1 MVFRIYAIM
10 ILIVFEADGASE
22 KMKKM
27 FEFSRL
33 RHIYLGLS
41 VLCLILSI
49 ACLHGYVHKEKDT
62 SYETPGDYVEEVKH
76 RVLLFCSYNPQY
88 YTYSE
93 QIDGFNDGLCA
104 NGIEYD
110 VMFMDG
116 KNYNTE
122 KDHEDFFTFF
132 KARMSSGKKY
142 DGIIIVDD
150 DALEFTCD
158 NREELFG
165 DLPIIFIG
173 ANDLANAKRAV
184 NIKGITG
191 FYENDYLKESINLAF
206 KILPDNKEVY
216 GFYDNSV
223 AGKQDAERFKSM
235 QYKYTDR
242 NFHPVDVSTLTDDE
256 LIEAIESIPN
266 DGIIIYMTCFIDGE
280 GHNHSIYEMTSML
293 SGYSEAPIIR
303 CYESGVGNGVLG
315 AVGMQFYKQAKRA
328 GETMSRVL
336 NGKVD
341 IDDIRINLDTPSV
354 TVFDYN
360 LMEKYNI
367 DEKLLPADTIIYNKP
382 ISFWEKY
389 GDVLPTTCFIFA
401 SLIFLLLNLNAVVI
415 EGKRVNHELMESRD
429 ELERSHERL
438 KYQAE
443 HDDFLDILN
452 RRSAVNYLR
461 ENTTLDCVYSILMV
475 DIDNFKDIN
484 ETYGHQV
491 ADEILKYLSYELE
504 KLAGDNG
511 WMLARYG
518 GDEFLIMAK
527 AERVTED
534 SPTIEHIMDIFRIPI
549 SIGDETI
556 TMTCSMGVSVSDGIT
571 LPDQHIINA
580 EIAMYEA
587 KVRGRNKAFIFSG
600 ELKKKVH
607 DENKIKAKI
616 LDAIDNN
623 KFFMVYQPQID
634 TETRKV
640 IGYEALV
647 RMQEGISPGVFI
659 PIAEASGWVARIGR
673 ITTELVAKQLAE
685 WKDKGYTLHPVSI
698 NFSSNQLNDSGY
710 VDFLK
715 EMLDNYGLDSK
726 YVEIEVTESLFL
738 EKTDKAD
745 ALFNKFKE
753 LGIKLLMDDFGTGYS
768 SLGYLTYIPV
778 EVIKLDKTL
787 VDAYLVDGK
796 DSFIKDVI
804 LLAHDLDKKIII
816 EGVEEKWQYERLKE
830 FKADIIQGYYFSK
843 PLAPEEAIVF
853 DVKESE

>member
-1 MVFRIYAIM
+1 M
-10 ILIVFEADGASE
+10 E
-22 KMKKM
+22 KR
-27 FEFSRL
+27 FNFHRL
-33 RHIYLGLS
+33 RHIYVALS
-41 VLCLILSI
+41 VLCLILAI
-49 ACLHGYVHKEKDT
+49 LFLRKFVHEEATT
-62 SYETPGDYVEEVKH
+62 SYEIPGDYVEEVNH

-93 QIDGFNDGLCA
+93 QISGFNEGLCG

-110 VMFMDG
+110 VIFMDG

-122 KDHEDFFTFF
+122 KDHEDFFKFF
-132 KARMSSGKKY
+132 KARMNSRKKY

-165 DLPIIFIG
+165 DLPIVFIG
-173 ANDLANAKRAV
+173 ANDLTIAKKAV
-184 NIKGITG
+184 NMKGITG
-191 FYENDYLKESINLAF
+191 FYENDYLRETLTLAF
-206 KILPDNKEVY
+206 NILPNNKEVY

-223 AGKQDAERFKSM
+223 AGRSDAERFENM
-235 QYKYTDR
+235 RYRYPDH
-242 NFHPVDVSTLTDDE
+242 NFYPVDVSELTDEE
-256 LIEAIESIPN
+256 LIEVVEKIPD
-266 DGIIIYMTCFIDGE
+266 DGIIIYMTCFIDAD
-280 GHNHSIYEMTSML
+280 GHNHSFYEMTSIL
-293 SGYSEAPIIR
+293 STYSDAPIMR

-315 AVGMQFYKQAKRA
+315 SVGMQFYDQAKCA
-328 GETMSRVL
+328 GEVMAAVL
-336 NGKVD
+336 DGKQD
-341 IDDIRINLDTPSV
+341 IDKIRITLDTPSA

-367 DEKLLPADTIIYNKP
+367 DERLLPEDTIIYNKP

-389 GDVLPTTCFIFA
+389 GDVLPSTGLIFA
-401 SLIFLLLNLNAVVI
+401 SLLFLLLNLNEVVI
-415 EGKRVNHELMESRD
+415 EGKRVNKELTESRD
-429 ELERSHERL
+429 ELEKSHEKL

-461 ENTTLDCVYSILMV
+461 DNTNPDCIYSILMV

-491 ADEILKYLSYELE
+491 ADEILKYLSLELE
-504 KLAGDNG
+504 KLSDENG

-518 GDEFLIMAK
+518 GDEFLIMTK

-534 SPTIEHIMDIFRIPI
+534 SPTIQRIMDIFRIPI

-556 TMTCSMGVSVSDGIT
+556 AMTCSMGISISDGIT

-587 KVRGRNKAFIFSG
+587 KLRGRNKAFIYSN
-600 ELKKKVH
+600 ELKKRVR

-616 LDAIDNN
+616 LDAIDND

-634 TETRKV
+634 TQTREV
-640 IGYEALV
+640 IGFEALV
-647 RMQEGISPGVFI
+647 RMQEGIPPGVFI
-659 PIAEASGWVARIGR
+659 PIAESSGWIARIGR
-673 ITTELVAKQLAE
+673 ITTELVIKQQAK
-685 WKDKGYTLHPVSI
+685 WKDEGKRLRPVSI
-698 NFSSNQLNDSGY
+698 NFSSNQLNDHGY
-710 VDFLK
+710 IDFLK
-715 EMLDNYGLDSK
+715 EMLDTYGIDPE

-745 ALFNKFKE
+745 ALFAKFKE
-753 LGIKLLMDDFGTGYS
+753 MGIKLLMDDFGTGYS

-778 EVIKLDKTL
+778 DVIKLDKSL
-787 VDAYLVDGK
+787 VDAYLVNGK

-843 PLAPEEAIVF
+843 PLVAEEAIVF
-853 DVKESE
+853 DVKASD

>member
-1 MVFRIYAIM
+1 MN
-10 ILIVFEADGASE
+10 
-22 KMKKM
+22 KK
-27 FEFSRL
+27 FDFHRL
-33 RHIYLGLS
+33 RHIYVGLS
-41 VLCLILSI
+41 VLCL
-49 ACLHGYVHKEKDT
+49 CLAIVFLRRFVHQEAAT
-62 SYETPGDYVEEVKH
+62 SYEIPADYVEEVNH

-93 QIDGFNDGLCA
+93 QIDGFNDGLCV

-110 VMFMDG
+110 VIFMDG

-122 KDHEDFFTFF
+122 KDHEDFFKFF
-132 KARMSSGKKY
+132 KARMSAGKKY

-150 DALEFTCD
+150 DALEFTCN

-165 DLPIIFIG
+165 DLPIVFIG
-173 ANDLANAKRAV
+173 ANDLSIAKKAV
-184 NIKGITG
+184 NMKGITG
-191 FYENDYLKESINLAF
+191 FYENDYLKDTLNLAF
-206 KILPDNKEVY
+206 ELLPNNKEIY
-216 GFYDNSV
+216 GLYDNSV
-223 AGKQDAERFKSM
+223 AGKSDAERFSSM
-235 QYKYTDR
+235 QYRYPEY
-242 NFHPVDVSTLTDDE
+242 NFHPVDVSELKDSE
-256 LIEAIESIPN
+256 LIKAIESIPD
-266 DGIIIYMTCFIDGE
+266 DGIIIYMTCFIDAE
-280 GHNHSIYEMTSML
+280 GHNHSIYEMTSFL
-293 SGYSEAPIIR
+293 SKYSDAPIMR

-315 AVGMQFYKQAKRA
+315 AVGMQFYEQAKQA
-328 GETMSRVL
+328 GETMASVL
-336 NGKVD
+336 NGEEE
-341 IDDIRINLDTPSV
+341 IDSIRISLETPSV

-367 DEKLLPADTIIYNKP
+367 DERLLPEDAIIYNKP

-389 GDVLPTTCFIFA
+389 GDVMPTACFIFA
-401 SLIFLLLNLNAVVI
+401 SLIFFLLNLNEVVI
-415 EGKRVNHELMESRD
+415 EGKRINSELMESRD

-438 KYQAE
+438 KYLAE

-461 ENTTLDCVYSILMV
+461 DITTPDSVYSILMV

-491 ADEILKYLSYELE
+491 ADEILKYLSLELE
-504 KLAGDNG
+504 KLSDDNG

-518 GDEFLIMAK
+518 GDEFLVMAK

-534 SPTIEHIMDIFRIPI
+534 SPTIEHIMNIFRTPI

-556 TMTCSMGVSVSDGIT
+556 AMSCSMGISVSDGMT

-587 KVRGRNKAFIFSG
+587 KLRGRNKAFLYSN
-600 ELKKKVH
+600 ELKKKVR

-634 TETRKV
+634 TQTCKV

-647 RMQEGISPGVFI
+647 RMEEGISPGVFI

-673 ITTELVAKQLAE
+673 ITTELVISQLSE
-685 WKDKGYTLHPVSI
+685 WKKQGHTLHPISI
-698 NFSSNQLNDSGY
+698 NFSSNQLNDTGY

-715 EMLDNYGLDSK
+715 ETLEK
-726 YVEIEVTESLFL
+726 YDVSSNLVEIEVTESLFL
-738 EKTDKAD
+738 EKTDKA
-745 ALFNKFKE
+745 KE
-753 LGIKLLMDDFGTGYS
+753 LFDRLKEMNIRILMDDFGTGYS

-778 EVIKLDKTL
+778 DVIKLDKSL

-796 DSFIKDVI
+796 DRFIKDVI
-804 LLAHDLDKKIII
+804 LLAHDLNKMIII

-843 PLAPEEAIVF
+843 PLKPEEAIVF
-853 DVKESE
+853 DVKASD

>member
-1 MVFRIYAIM
+1 MN
-10 ILIVFEADGASE
+10 
-22 KMKKM
+22 KK
-27 FEFSRL
+27 FDFHRL
-33 RHIYLGLS
+33 RHIYVGLS
-41 VLCLILSI
+41 VLCL
-49 ACLHGYVHKEKDT
+49 CLAIVFLRRFVHQEAAT
-62 SYETPGDYVEEVKH
+62 SYEIPADYVEEVNH

-110 VMFMDG
+110 VIFMDG

-122 KDHEDFFTFF
+122 KDHEDFFKFF
-132 KARMSSGKKY
+132 KARMSAGKKY

-150 DALEFTCD
+150 DALEFTCN

-165 DLPIIFIG
+165 DLPIVFIG
-173 ANDLANAKRAV
+173 ANDLSIAKKAV
-184 NIKGITG
+184 NMKGITG
-191 FYENDYLKESINLAF
+191 FYENDYLKDTLNLAF
-206 KILPDNKEVY
+206 ELLPNNKEIY
-216 GFYDNSV
+216 GLYDNSV
-223 AGKQDAERFKSM
+223 AGKSDAERFSSM
-235 QYKYTDR
+235 QYRYPEY
-242 NFHPVDVSTLTDDE
+242 NFHPVDVSELKDSE
-256 LIEAIESIPN
+256 LIKVIESIPD
-266 DGIIIYMTCFIDGE
+266 DGIIIYMTCFIDAE
-280 GHNHSIYEMTSML
+280 GRNHSIYEMTSFL
-293 SGYSEAPIIR
+293 SKYSDAPIMR

-315 AVGMQFYKQAKRA
+315 AVGMQFYEQAKQA
-328 GETMSRVL
+328 GETMASVL
-336 NGKVD
+336 NGEEE
-341 IDDIRINLDTPSV
+341 IDSIRISLETPSV

-367 DEKLLPADTIIYNKP
+367 DERLLPEDAIIYNKP

-389 GDVLPTTCFIFA
+389 GDVMPTACFIFA
-401 SLIFLLLNLNAVVI
+401 SLIFFLLNLNEVVI
-415 EGKRVNHELMESRD
+415 EGKRINSELMESRD

-438 KYQAE
+438 KYLAE

-461 ENTTLDCVYSILMV
+461 DITTPDSVYSILMV

-491 ADEILKYLSYELE
+491 ADEILKYLSLELE
-504 KLAGDNG
+504 KLSDDNG

-518 GDEFLIMAK
+518 GDEFLVMAK

-534 SPTIEHIMDIFRIPI
+534 SPTIEHIMNIFRTPI

-556 TMTCSMGVSVSDGIT
+556 AMSCSMGISVSDGMT

-587 KVRGRNKAFIFSG
+587 KLRGRNKAFLYSN
-600 ELKKKVH
+600 ELKKKVR

-634 TETRKV
+634 TQTCKV

-647 RMQEGISPGVFI
+647 RMEEGISPGVFI

-673 ITTELVAKQLAE
+673 ITTELVISQLSE
-685 WKDKGYTLHPVSI
+685 WKKQGHTLHPISI
-698 NFSSNQLNDSGY
+698 NFSSNQLNDTGY

-715 EMLDNYGLDSK
+715 ETLEK
-726 YVEIEVTESLFL
+726 YDVSSNLVEIEVTESLFL
-738 EKTDKAD
+738 ERTDKAKK
-745 ALFNKFKE
+745 LFDRLKE
-753 LGIKLLMDDFGTGYS
+753 MNIRILMDDFGTGYS

-778 EVIKLDKTL
+778 DVIKLDKSL

-796 DSFIKDVI
+796 DRFIKDVI
-804 LLAHDLDKKIII
+804 LLAHDLDKMIII

-843 PLAPEEAIVF
+843 PLKPEEAIVF
-853 DVKESE
+853 DVKASD